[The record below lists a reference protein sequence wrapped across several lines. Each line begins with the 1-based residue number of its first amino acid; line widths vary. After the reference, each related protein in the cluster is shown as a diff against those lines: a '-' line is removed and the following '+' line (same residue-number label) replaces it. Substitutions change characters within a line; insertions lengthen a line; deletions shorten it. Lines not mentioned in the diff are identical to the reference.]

1 MSTEQTTG
9 AFAVQGI
16 SLSTYSAGGYA
27 DSQVANYELNA
38 QTSGANTVVLGD
50 VAYVDLGTNQI
61 HDAYSGT
68 FDQTAPLA
76 DVDKAIKSAEAL
88 GLSVTLKPQL
98 VTNDPQYA
106 QYTSGSW
113 INLVNPNL
121 TISNPD
127 AFFASY
133 KAYIL
138 KWAALAEQDHA
149 GVLSIGNEMVAATKP
164 EYTHYWNDII
174 DSVRQV
180 YHGQLTYSAL
190 LPLMT
195 NSTSN
200 EVTQI
205 GFWNKLD
212 FAGFDVYPSLSKGAD
227 PTVSQLDAAWH
238 ANTVFGNPQDYVS
251 FVDAMAQH
259 VGKPVVF
266 TETGL
271 PSFAG
276 ASDRETSSDG
286 TIGSTTN
293 NTLSA
298 RTDDAEQA
306 SWWQAFFQTWANDKP
321 GWLQGV
327 YVYNNDPGQLGAY
340 ADQNYNIIG
349 KSASGVVS
357 AWFDGK
363 TQLAAGTDHLA
374 GSQADDQLYA
384 YGPHAGATLAATQST
399 TVAVTVTGSILNG
412 AAPTIEAIVN
422 GHDFGAVTLSPADSG
437 YVTPQG
443 VHFTTNETFT
453 FSLPGLQAI
462 SQLELDFKSAPQVGG
477 VESSTFFQAVSVNG
491 VSLSSDTYTAASGYQ
506 QQQLLPDA
514 SQGGGSSQW
523 DAGASR
529 FDASPWNAALAGSH
543 VGSTAD
549 PIVVTGGGGADTLHV
564 LGSPSQ
570 YTVTW
575 TGSDSVSL
583 AESSRLGQNIVAT
596 GVATLAFA
604 DGSSMRD
611 VAAAAGVAF
620 TSAVQTWDAS
630 GSLSHETFYT
640 AVGAVATPGASLAQ
654 YVGSDAAETVYGD
667 GGADFLLMMGG
678 SDTFHG
684 GAGADTVFG
693 NQGDDRIYGEGG
705 NDWIWGGR
713 DSDVVDG
720 GDGNDVLFGNVG
732 ADTLF
737 GGVGADSLFGGKDN
751 DVLIGGDGDDV
762 LYGDLGDDTLT
773 GGAGRDTF
781 VMVAGGG
788 HDLVTDFAVGQDRID
803 ITSFAAGGHGETFS
817 GTPQGLL
824 ITFDTGDTITLA
836 GVQLGQMAA
845 HDGWIF

>member
-9 AFAVQGI
+9 GFAVQGI
-16 SLSTYSAGGYA
+16 SLSTYSVGGYA
-27 DSQVANYELNA
+27 DSQVASYELNA
-38 QTSGANTVVLGD
+38 ATSGANTVVLGD

-61 HDAYSGT
+61 HEAYSGG

-76 DVDKAIKSAEAL
+76 DVGKAIKSAEAL

-98 VTNDPQYA
+98 VTSDPQYA

-133 KAYIL
+133 KSYIL
-138 KWAALAEQDHA
+138 KWATLAEQDHA
-149 GVLSIGNEMVAATKP
+149 GALSIGNEMVAATKP
-164 EYTHYWNDII
+164 EFTHYWNDII
-174 DSVRQV
+174 DTVRQV

-212 FAGFDVYPSLSKGAD
+212 FAGFDVYPSLSKGVD

-238 ANTVFGNPQDYVS
+238 SETVFGNPQDYVS
-251 FVDAMAQH
+251 FVNAMAQH
-259 VGKPVVF
+259 VAKPVVF

-293 NTLSA
+293 NQLAA

-306 SWWQAFFQTWANDKP
+306 NWWQSFFHTWANDKP

-340 ADQNYNIIG
+340 ANQNYNIIG
-349 KSASGVVS
+349 KSAESVVT
-357 AWFDGK
+357 AWFGGK
-363 TQLAAGTDHLA
+363 TVLAAGTDHLA

-384 YGPHAGATLAATQST
+384 YGPHAGVNLAATQST

-412 AAPTIEAIVN
+412 AAPTLEAIVN
-422 GHDFGAVTLSPADSG
+422 GHDFGTVTLSPADSG

-462 SQLELDFKSAPQVGG
+462 NQLEIDFKSAAQVGG
-477 VESSTFFQAVSVNG
+477 VGSSTFFQGVSVNG
-491 VSLSSDTYTAASGYQ
+491 VNLTSDTYTAASGYQ

-514 SQGGGSSQW
+514 NQGGNSSQW
-523 DAGASR
+523 SAGASS
-529 FDASPWNAALAGSH
+529 FDASPWNATLAGSH
-543 VGSTAD
+543 VGSVAN
-549 PIVVTGGGGADTLHV
+549 PIVVTGGGGSDTLHV
-564 LGSPSQ
+564 LGSLSQ
-570 YTVTW
+570 YAVTH
-575 TGSDSVSL
+575 TGADSFVL
-583 AESSRLGQNIVAT
+583 AESSGLGQNIVAT
-596 GVATLAFA
+596 GISTIDFA
-604 DGSSMRD
+604 DGSS
-611 VAAAAGVAF
+611 VIEAAAPLGTAF
-620 TSAVQTWDAS
+620 TSSVQTWDAS
-630 GSLSHETFYT
+630 GSLSHETYYSAAGVVT
-640 AVGAVATPGASLAQ
+640 TPGASLGQ
-654 YVGSDAAETVYGD
+654 YVGNDAAETVYGD
-667 GGADFLLMMGG
+667 GQPDFLLMLGG
-678 SDTFHG
+678 ADTFHG
-684 GAGADTVFG
+684 AAGADTVFG
-693 NQGDDRIYGEGG
+693 NMGDDRLFGDGG
-705 NDWIWGGR
+705 NDWLFGGR
-713 DSDVVDG
+713 DNDVVDG
-720 GDGNDVLFGNVG
+720 GDGNDILFGNLGADTLYGGTG

-737 GGVGADSLFGGKDN
+737 GGKD
-751 DVLIGGDGDDV
+751 DDLLIGGDGDDI

-773 GGAGRDTF
+773 GGAGHDTF
-781 VMVAGGG
+781 VMARGGG
-788 HDLVTDFAVGQDRID
+788 HDLVTDFSVGQDRID
-803 ITSFAAGGHGETFS
+803 VTGLVAGGHGETFS
-817 GTPQGLL
+817 TTAQGLL
-824 ITFDTGDTITLA
+824 ITFDTGETMTLA
-836 GVQLGQMAA
+836 GVQLGQVAA
-845 HDGWIF
+845 QNGWIF